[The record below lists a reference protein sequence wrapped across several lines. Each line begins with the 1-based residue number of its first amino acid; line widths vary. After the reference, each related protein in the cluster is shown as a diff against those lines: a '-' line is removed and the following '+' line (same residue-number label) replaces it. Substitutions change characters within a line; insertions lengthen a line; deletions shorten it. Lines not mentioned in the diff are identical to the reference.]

1 VARANMAPNLGGDSV
16 DEDLMRSGSEGDRGD
31 VFLGFKGNA
40 QLFGMKGAVHSS
52 QEKWKLRLQLM
63 KPAAWAPLM
72 VSVCYGISASGQFQW
87 EPMELLRV
95 LAVWVMVG
103 PCLAGFNQTMNDYF
117 DRDIDAI
124 NEPYRPI
131 PSGAISPREAE
142 EQIWALLAGGMGL
155 AAVLDVWCGHDT
167 PSISVLCAMG
177 ALASYAYSVPGIK
190 LKKNGWYGGL
200 AMAFCYIAMPWW
212 VGQLLYVSEIS
223 GETLAL
229 SLLLGLSAIGTSI
242 VNDFKSV
249 RGDTEMGLRSIPVM
263 YGEQG
268 AKWTTVLMTN
278 VPQLMAAAY
287 LAYGRDQPGFA
298 TAVGACVLA
307 QCAMQRK
314 YLFTGDI
321 LENDIAYMAHANPF
335 QCLAIIAISSALS
348 QGL

>member
-1 VARANMAPNLGGDSV
+1 
-16 DEDLMRSGSEGDRGD
+16 MRCPRSPFAGPPI
-31 VFLGFKGNA
+31 
-40 QLFGMKGAVHSS
+40 S
-52 QEKWKLRLQLM
+52 Q
-63 KPAAWAPLM
+63 
-72 VSVCYGISASGQFQW
+72 
-87 EPMELLRV
+87 
-95 LAVWVMVG
+95 
-103 PCLAGFNQTMNDYF
+103 
-117 DRDIDAI
+117 
-124 NEPYRPI
+124 
-131 PSGAISPREAE
+131 
-142 EQIWALLAGGMGL
+142 
-155 AAVLDVWCGHDT
+155 
-167 PSISVLCAMG
+167 
-177 ALASYAYSVPGIK
+177 

-287 LAYGRDQPGFA
+287 LAYGRDQPVGALQPQHPVLSPLLCRARPQFTRLTPLAPHPPPPSAQGFA

>member
-1 VARANMAPNLGGDSV
+1 M
-16 DEDLMRSGSEGDRGD
+16 GD
-31 VFLGFKGNA
+31 VFMGFKGNA

-52 QEKWKLRLQLM
+52 KEKWKLRLQLM

-72 VSVCYGISASGQFQW
+72 LSVCYGISASGQFSW
-87 EPMELLRV
+87 EAEQLLQFFV
-95 LAVWVMVG
+95 VWVMVG
-103 PCLAGFNQTMNDYF
+103 PCLAGFNQTMNDYY

-131 PSGAISPREAE
+131 PSGAISIQEAE
-142 EQIWALLAGGMGL
+142 QQIWGLLILGMALAGG
-155 AAVLDVWCGHDT
+155 LDVWCAHGT
-167 PSISVLCAMG
+167 PSISLLCALG
-177 ALASYAYSVPGIK
+177 AAASYAYSVPSIK

-212 VGQLLYVSEIS
+212 VGELLYTSELPA
-223 GETLAL
+223 ETVVL

-249 RGDTEMGLRSIPVM
+249 KGDTQMGLSSIPVM
-263 YGEQG
+263 YGESG

-278 VPQLMAAAY
+278 VPQLMAAVY
-287 LAYGRDQPGFA
+287 LALERDQPGYAAF
-298 TAVGACVLA
+298 VGACVAA
-307 QCAMQRK
+307 QCAMQKK

-335 QCLAIIAISSALS
+335 QCLAILAISSALS
-348 QGL
+348 HGALW